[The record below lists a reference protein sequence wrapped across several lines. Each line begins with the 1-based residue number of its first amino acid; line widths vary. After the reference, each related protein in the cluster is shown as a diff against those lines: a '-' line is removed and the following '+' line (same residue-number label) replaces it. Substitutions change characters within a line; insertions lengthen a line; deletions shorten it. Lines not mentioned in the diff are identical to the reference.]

1 MIKKGV
7 YIMGNSEIRNYER
20 IVELI
25 RKIAPPLALEN
36 VIVDIEEAVESIGI
50 DVRYSDMTHLDI
62 EGVSGYV
69 FSKEGK
75 PIIVVN
81 GEDVEKRRR
90 FTIAHELGHVF
101 LHWDWLP
108 NEKLKDDLVEI
119 SFRNGRYSKE
129 QLEREEEA
137 NKFAAEFLAPRKN
150 VRESLK
156 KYQEEGMFNKTEQI
170 YKLSKE
176 YNVSNSMAYHLWL
189 DAQGSL

>member
-1 MIKKGV
+1 
-7 YIMGNSEIRNYER
+7 MGNSEIRNYER

-170 YKLSKE
+170 YNLSKE

>member
-1 MIKKGV
+1 ME
-7 YIMGNSEIRNYER
+7 NSETKNYER

-36 VIVDIEEAVESIGI
+36 IIVDIEEAVESIGI
-50 DVRYSDMTHLDI
+50 DVKYSDMTHLDM

-81 GEDVEKRRR
+81 GEDVEERRR

-101 LHWDWLP
+101 LHWGWLP
-108 NEKLKDDLVEI
+108 NEKLKDNLVEI
-119 SFRNGRYSKE
+119 SFRNGKYNKE
-129 QLEREEEA
+129 QLEMEEEA
-137 NKFAAEFLAPRKN
+137 NKFAAEFLAPRKK
-150 VRESLK
+150 VKESLK
-156 KYQEEGMFNKTEQI
+156 EYQERGIFNEVEQI
-170 YKLSKE
+170 YNLSKE
-176 YNVSNSMAYHLWL
+176 YNVSNSVAYRLWI

>member
-1 MIKKGV
+1 ME
-7 YIMGNSEIRNYER
+7 NSETKNYER

-50 DVRYSDMTHLDI
+50 DVKYSDMTHLDM

-81 GEDVEKRRR
+81 GEDVEERRR

-101 LHWDWLP
+101 LHWGWLT
-108 NEKLKDDLVEI
+108 NEKLKDNLVEI
-119 SFRNGRYSKE
+119 SFRNGKYSKE
-129 QLEREEEA
+129 QL
-137 NKFAAEFLAPRKN
+137 
-150 VRESLK
+150 
-156 KYQEEGMFNKTEQI
+156 
-170 YKLSKE
+170 
-176 YNVSNSMAYHLWL
+176 
-189 DAQGSL
+189 

>member
-1 MIKKGV
+1 ME
-7 YIMGNSEIRNYER
+7 NSEIRNYER

-25 RKIAPPLALEN
+25 RKIAPPLSLKN

-69 FSKEGK
+69 YSNEGK

-119 SFRNGRYSKE
+119 SFRNGRYYSKE

-150 VRESLK
+150 VKESLK
-156 KYQEEGMFNKTEQI
+156 KYQEKGMSNKEEQI
-170 YKLSKE
+170 YNLSE
-176 YNVSNSMAYHLWL
+176 DYNVSNSMAYHLWL